1 MAPGPAPDPRLGET
15 GGVSALAEAVER
27 LPGVRVLTVGDL
39 MLDEYVWGR
48 VSRISPEAPVPVVEV
63 EGHSHVPG
71 GAANVASGVV
81 ALGGSALLGGT
92 VGNDEHGRQLRAALA
107 ERSVDCGGVLDS
119 DGRRTTVKT
128 RVIAHSQ
135 QVVRTDFEQREP
147 LDDALAERLLAW
159 AGEVLPDTDVLVL
172 SDYAKGLLTAPIIQ
186 GLIERAAAAEK
197 PVVVD
202 PKGVRYEKYRGA
214 TILTPNVHDAER
226 AAQYPVQEDGDLR
239 EVARRLESVL
249 PGTQLLIT
257 RGAEGMSLMRGGE
270 SIDIAADARD
280 VYDVTGAG
288 DTVVATLAA
297 ALGRGVDLED
307 AVRLANAAA
316 GIAVGKVGTASVT
329 LDELRDRLAGS

>member
-1 MAPGPAPDPRLGET
+1 MVEA
-15 GGVSALAEAVER
+15 GGVSALAEALER
-27 LPGVRVLTVGDL
+27 LPGVHVLTIGDL

-63 EGHSHVPG
+63 EGRSHVPG

-81 ALGGSALLGGT
+81 ALGGTASLGGV
-92 VGNDEHGRQLRAALA
+92 VGDDEHGRQLREVLA
-107 ERSVDCGGVLDS
+107 ERSVDCAGVLAAGD
-119 DGRRTTVKT
+119 RRTTVKT

-135 QVVRTDFEQREP
+135 QVVRTDFEQRAP
-147 LDDALAERLLAW
+147 LDDETAARLLAW
-159 AGEVLPDTDVLVL
+159 AGDEVERADVLVL
-172 SDYAKGLLTAPIIQ
+172 SDYAKGLLTQDVLQA
-186 GLIERAAAAEK
+186 LIERATTARK
-197 PVVVD
+197 PIVVD

-226 AAQYPVQEDGDLR
+226 AASYPVQEYDDLL
-239 EVARRLESVL
+239 EVARRLEGVL
-249 PGTQLLIT
+249 PGTDLLIT
-257 RGAEGMSLMRGGE
+257 RGADGMSLMRDGT
-270 SIDIAADARD
+270 SVDIEADARD

-297 ALGRGVDLED
+297 ALGRGVEVED

-329 LDELRDRLAGS
+329 LDELRARLS